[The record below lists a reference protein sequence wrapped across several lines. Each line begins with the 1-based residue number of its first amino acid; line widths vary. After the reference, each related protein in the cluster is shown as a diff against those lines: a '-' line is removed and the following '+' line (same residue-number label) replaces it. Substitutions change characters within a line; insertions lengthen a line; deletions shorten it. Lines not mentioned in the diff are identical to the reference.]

1 MKIPKMIRKMSLK
14 DFEEKYGGSTIMV
27 MQMTMDKEVTDV
39 VNTARKRARTT
50 TQQAPETPTGKSSSS
65 SRMTRSAMKAINP
78 NTMGS
83 ISETPFKKSNYNNN
97 NNNNTSNSNSNSNRS
112 TRKVAATP
120 ATVRAPRNGE
130 MVMSMNGSPIAQDDA
145 KMVATIKKRKS
156 TALSS
161 AIALELDKGD
171 GTFVNLAV
179 PGVVDTMDGKMRKNA
194 VNKLKSLQ
202 DEVAAL
208 MAQLQ

>member
-1 MKIPKMIRKMSLK
+1 
-14 DFEEKYGGSTIMV
+14 
-27 MQMTMDKEVTDV
+27 
-39 VNTARKRARTT
+39 
-50 TQQAPETPTGKSSSS
+50 
-65 SRMTRSAMKAINP
+65 
-78 NTMGS
+78 MGS

-145 KMVATIKKRKS
+145 KMIATIKKRKS